1 VSSRICT
8 SLEQA
13 HAEQGVVAELL
24 LELHHGELD
33 GGHLTAV
40 MMHATWA
47 IWKERNMRIFEGR
60 SVQPVQVFRF
70 IKDEMAPVQG
80 PLEELCSSTFM
91 INAFVTYEHR
101 VLWLIY
107 VISLM

>member
-1 VSSRICT
+1 
-8 SLEQA
+8 
-13 HAEQGVVAELL
+13 VAELL

-70 IKDEMAPVQG
+70 IKDEMALSARATGRVVQ
-80 PLEELCSSTFM
+80 LNF
-91 INAFVTYEHR
+91 YD
-101 VLWLIY
+101 
-107 VISLM
+107 